1 MQLLPTGL
9 EDVFSCSSNPE
20 SYVGSFPSFPSFLLF
35 YLSFFL
41 EKDFSLRRDFLRESL
56 GFLLKSDRNKNK
68 KPWKE
73 SWNQDIEGQEN
84 TRLCQMGQ
92 IPEIK
97 GKDHRTQK
105 AEKKKKKKNMHSVGE
120 KRRGNSRRVT

>member
-1 MQLLPTGL
+1 M
-9 EDVFSCSSNPE
+9 
-20 SYVGSFPSFPSFLLF
+20 
-35 YLSFFL
+35 
-41 EKDFSLRRDFLRESL
+41 

>member
-1 MQLLPTGL
+1 MEGIM
-9 EDVFSCSSNPE
+9 E
-20 SYVGSFPSFPSFLLF
+20 S
-35 YLSFFL
+35 
-41 EKDFSLRRDFLRESL
+41 
-56 GFLLKSDRNKNK
+56 
-68 KPWKE
+68 
-73 SWNQDIEGQEN
+73 QDIEGQEN

-105 AEKKKKKKNMHSVGE
+105 AEKKKNMHSVGE